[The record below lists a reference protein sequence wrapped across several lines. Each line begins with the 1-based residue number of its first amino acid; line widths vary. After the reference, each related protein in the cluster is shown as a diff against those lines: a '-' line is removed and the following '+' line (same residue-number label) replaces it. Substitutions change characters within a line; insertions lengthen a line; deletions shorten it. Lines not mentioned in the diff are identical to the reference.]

1 MPLPATALLRH
12 CLLLFA
18 LISGLSVCAPPARA
32 QVAVDGQ
39 SITAQARSQLQQ
51 SSSRLQQIRKSL
63 ADIESAQTLR
73 SLSDQALEVQRV
85 AEQVVRELGPEL
97 ERLDARIAQLG
108 ELAEGR
114 SEGSAVA
121 NQRKSLG
128 SQRSQVDDL
137 IKQGNLLSVEARQLS
152 EAIEKER
159 VQRLGQQ
166 LGLRV
171 ASPLSP
177 LLWQKVIAQVPAD
190 LQRFDVL
197 LRQQRQALERGI
209 GKHGLALPLTAVGVA
224 LVLFFP
230 LRLWL
235 RRLGRRL
242 AASERAP
249 RGRLRR
255 TGLAVWLLL
264 VGTVLPGLAVLV
276 LVSALKAVDGIAPR
290 FVQVA
295 DTVVSATFLAAF
307 IAALSACLLVP
318 KRPSWRLLP
327 LDDQAA
333 ARLRKYAWMAAGLMW
348 VTWVGRSINRAA
360 RTSEITGVALDGL
373 LALGYIGLIMAMLI
387 SLTRLH
393 RRQQR
398 ELAAQAAAGNRV
410 SPASRHPGGWAV
422 LVRVFGHLTVAAA
435 LLATLLGWINLA
447 MFAAQQMI
455 WLGVVGMALLLLL
468 KFADDLAM
476 RVFAADSP
484 SGKAVMLATGLSE
497 SRLEQAG
504 VLASALLR
512 LGLIF
517 LALIAIAL
525 PQGNSAV
532 VLGWFETLRNGISL
546 GDTVLRPWTL
556 VRALMV
562 LGIGL
567 GVLQLV
573 QRWLVDTYLPKTSMD
588 AGGRNSVSTVARYL
602 GLAIVALWTVA
613 ALGLGLQK
621 LALLVSALS
630 VGIGFGLQAITQNF
644 FSGLILLAERPVKIG
659 DLVRIGDL
667 EGDVRRISVRAT
679 EIQAGDKSTLIVPN
693 SELITKTVRNMTL
706 SNPTGRVQ
714 IKFQVPLST
723 DVARLR
729 EVLLGVYAAHPGV
742 QQEPAPSFYVDGIDG
757 GMITINSFGHVGS
770 PRNVYAVKSDLLFEL
785 LVALKAAGIALS
797 TPTDVHLLKG
807 SE

>member
-1 MPLPATALLRH
+1 MPVTALLRH
-12 CLLLFA
+12 CLLSLA
-18 LISGLSVCAPPARA
+18 LIVGLSAITASVQA
-32 QVAVDGQ
+32 QTQQ
-39 SITAQARSQLQQ
+39 SAQSHTAQARSQLQQ
-51 SSSRLQQIRKSL
+51 STRQVQQIRKSL
-63 ADIESAQTLR
+63 GDIESAETLR
-73 SLSDQALEVQRV
+73 SLSEQALDVQRV
-85 AEQVVRELGPEL
+85 AEQAVRELGPEL

-108 ELAEGR
+108 ELAEGS

-128 SQRSQVDDL
+128 SQRNQVDEL

-177 LLWQKVIAQVPAD
+177 MLWQKVIAQVPAD
-190 LQRFDVL
+190 LGRFDVL
-197 LRQQRQALERGI
+197 LRQQRQALQKGI
-209 GKHGLALPLTAVGVA
+209 DKHGWALPLTALGVA
-224 LVLFFP
+224 LVVFFP

-235 RRLGRRL
+235 RRLGRRV

-249 RGRLRR
+249 KGRLRR
-255 TGLAVWLLL
+255 TGLAVWLML
-264 VGTVLPGLAVLV
+264 VGTILPG
-276 LVSALKAVDGIAPR
+276 VSALAVVAALKAIDGIAPR

-295 DTVVSATFLAAF
+295 DSVVSATFLAAF

-318 KRPSWRLLP
+318 TRPSWRLLP

-373 LALGYIGLIMAMLI
+373 LALGYIALIMAMLM

-393 RRQQR
+393 RRQQQ
-398 ELAAQAAAGNRV
+398 ELAAQAVAGGNV
-410 SPASRHPGGWAV
+410 SPAARRQGGWAV

-484 SGKAVMLATGLSE
+484 SGKAVMLATGLSG
-497 SRLEQAG
+497 SRLEQVG

-512 LGLIF
+512 LSLIF

-525 PQGNSAV
+525 PQGNSTV
-532 VLGWFETLRNGISL
+532 VLGWFDTLRNGISI

-556 VRALMV
+556 VRALLV
-562 LGIGL
+562 LTVGL
-567 GVLQLV
+567 GVLQLL

-588 AGGRNSVSTVARYL
+588 AGGRNSISTVARYL
-602 GLAIVALWTVA
+602 GLAIVALWTLA
-613 ALGLGLQK
+613 ALGLGFQK
-621 LALLVSALS
+621 LALVVSALS

-693 SELITKTVRNMTL
+693 SELITKTIRNMTL

-723 DVARLR
+723 DVAQLR

-742 QQEPAPSFYVDGIDG
+742 QEEPAPTFYVDAIDG
-757 GMITINSFGHVGS
+757 GMITVNSFGHVGS
-770 PRNVYAVKSDLLFEL
+770 PRNVYSIKSDLLFEL
-785 LVALKAAGIALS
+785 LVALQAAGIALS
-797 TPTDVHLLKG
+797 TPTDVHLLKDA
-807 SE
+807 E

>member
-1 MPLPATALLRH
+1 MPVTALLRH

-18 LISGLSVCAPPARA
+18 LVIGLSAVMPLAQA
-32 QVAVDGQ
+32 QVQQSGEALAGQ
-39 SITAQARSQLQQ
+39 VRSQLQQ
-51 SSSRLQQIRKSL
+51 STAQVQQIRKSM
-63 ADIESAQTLR
+63 ADIESSETLR
-73 SLSDQALEVQRV
+73 SLSEQALEVQRV
-85 AEQVVRELGPEL
+85 ADQAVRELGPEL

-108 ELAEGR
+108 ELAEGS
-114 SEGSAVA
+114 SEGSTVA

-128 SQRSQVDDL
+128 NQRNQVDDL

-190 LQRFDVL
+190 LERFDVL

-209 GKHGLALPLTAVGVA
+209 GKHGWALPLAAVGVA
-224 LVLFFP
+224 LVVFFP

-235 RRLGRRL
+235 RRLGRRV

-249 RGRLRR
+249 KGRLRR
-255 TGLAVWLLL
+255 TGLAVWLML
-264 VGTVLPGLAVLV
+264 VGTVLPG
-276 LVSALKAVDGIAPR
+276 VSALVVVAALKAIDGIAPR

-295 DTVVSATFLAAF
+295 DSVVSASFLAAF

-373 LALGYIGLIMAMLI
+373 LALGYIALIMAMLM

-398 ELAAQAAAGNRV
+398 ELAEQAAASGGNV
-410 SPASRHPGGWAV
+410 SPAARRQGGWAV

-455 WLGVVGMALLLLL
+455 WLGVVGLALLLLL

-484 SGKAVMLATGLSE
+484 SGKAVMLATGLSGN
-497 SRLEQAG
+497 RLEQVG

-532 VLGWFETLRNGISL
+532 VLGWFDTLRNGITI

-567 GVLQLV
+567 GVLQLL

-602 GLAIVALWTVA
+602 GLAIVALWTLA
-613 ALGLGLQK
+613 ALGLGFQK
-621 LALLVSALS
+621 LALVVSALS

-723 DVARLR
+723 DVAQLR

-742 QQEPAPSFYVDGIDG
+742 QEEPAPSFYVDGIDG

-770 PRNVYAVKSDLLFEL
+770 PRNVYSIKSDLLFEL
-785 LVALKAAGIALS
+785 LVALQAASIALS
-797 TPTDVHLLKG
+797 TPTDVHLLKD
-807 SE
+807 SQ

>member
-1 MPLPATALLRH
+1 MPVTALLRH
-12 CLLLFA
+12 CLLSLA
-18 LISGLSVCAPPARA
+18 LIVGLSAITASVQA
-32 QVAVDGQ
+32 QTQQ
-39 SITAQARSQLQQ
+39 SAQSHTAQARSQLQQ
-51 SSSRLQQIRKSL
+51 STRQVQQIRKSL
-63 ADIESAQTLR
+63 GDIESAETLR
-73 SLSDQALEVQRV
+73 SLSEQALDVQRV
-85 AEQVVRELGPEL
+85 AEQAVRELGPEL

-108 ELAEGR
+108 ELAEGS

-128 SQRSQVDDL
+128 SQRNQVDEL

-177 LLWQKVIAQVPAD
+177 MLWQKVIAQVPAD
-190 LQRFDVL
+190 LGRFDVL
-197 LRQQRQALERGI
+197 LRQQRQAMQKGI
-209 GKHGLALPLTAVGVA
+209 DKHGWALPLTALGVA
-224 LVLFFP
+224 LVVFFP

-235 RRLGRRL
+235 RRLGRRV

-249 RGRLRR
+249 KGRLRR
-255 TGLAVWLLL
+255 TGLAVWLML
-264 VGTVLPGLAVLV
+264 VGTILPG
-276 LVSALKAVDGIAPR
+276 VSALAVVAALKAIDGIAPR

-295 DTVVSATFLAAF
+295 DSVVSATFLAAF

-318 KRPSWRLLP
+318 TRPSWRLLP

-373 LALGYIGLIMAMLI
+373 LALGYIALIMAMLM

-393 RRQQR
+393 RRQQQ
-398 ELAAQAAAGNRV
+398 ELAAQAVAGGNV
-410 SPASRHPGGWAV
+410 SPAARRQGGWAV

-484 SGKAVMLATGLSE
+484 SGKAVMLATGLSG
-497 SRLEQAG
+497 SRLEQVG

-512 LGLIF
+512 LSLIF

-525 PQGNSAV
+525 PQGNSTV
-532 VLGWFETLRNGISL
+532 VLGWFDTLRNGISI

-556 VRALMV
+556 VRALLV
-562 LGIGL
+562 LTVGL
-567 GVLQLV
+567 GVLQLL

-588 AGGRNSVSTVARYL
+588 AGGRNSISTVARYL
-602 GLAIVALWTVA
+602 GLAIVALWTLA
-613 ALGLGLQK
+613 ALGLGFQK
-621 LALLVSALS
+621 LALVVSALS

-693 SELITKTVRNMTL
+693 SELITKTIRNMTL

-723 DVARLR
+723 DVAQLR

-742 QQEPAPSFYVDGIDG
+742 QEEPAPTFYVDAIDG
-757 GMITINSFGHVGS
+757 GMITVNSFGHVGS
-770 PRNVYAVKSDLLFEL
+770 PRNVYSIKSDLLFEL
-785 LVALKAAGIALS
+785 LVALQAAGIALS
-797 TPTDVHLLKG
+797 TPTDVHLLKDA
-807 SE
+807 E